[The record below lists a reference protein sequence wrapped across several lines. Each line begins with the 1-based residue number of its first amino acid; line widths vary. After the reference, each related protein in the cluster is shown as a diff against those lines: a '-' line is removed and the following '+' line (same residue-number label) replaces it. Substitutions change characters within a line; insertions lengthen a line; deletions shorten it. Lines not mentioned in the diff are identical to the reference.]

1 MVIKDIEYS
10 MRRSVWI
17 IAFFFVYLVSSLS
30 ISSAATS
37 DIRDNPFE
45 QISAK
50 NFDFVVAGDFG
61 CDDNAKQTINGMNR
75 VGPELVIGLGDLSYN
90 TTQCWLDMVS
100 PLDNNNRVKISIGE
114 DDLDHGLRLYNT
126 YLKHFNMVRP
136 FYSFDYQNVHF
147 LAMATA
153 KNQIIPYNI
162 TSEQYQFVKE
172 DMNHIFLSES
182 SEKASTSLN

>member
-75 VGPELVIGLGDLSYN
+75 VGPELVIGLGDLS
-90 TTQCWLDMVS
+90 
-100 PLDNNNRVKISIGE
+100 
-114 DDLDHGLRLYNT
+114 
-126 YLKHFNMVRP
+126 
-136 FYSFDYQNVHF
+136 
-147 LAMATA
+147 
-153 KNQIIPYNI
+153 
-162 TSEQYQFVKE
+162 
-172 DMNHIFLSES
+172 
-182 SEKASTSLN
+182 

>member
-1 MVIKDIEYS
+1 MVVKDIEYS

-45 QISAK
+45 Q

-75 VGPELVIGLGDLSYN
+75 VG
-90 TTQCWLDMVS
+90 
-100 PLDNNNRVKISIGE
+100 
-114 DDLDHGLRLYNT
+114 
-126 YLKHFNMVRP
+126 
-136 FYSFDYQNVHF
+136 
-147 LAMATA
+147 
-153 KNQIIPYNI
+153 
-162 TSEQYQFVKE
+162 
-172 DMNHIFLSES
+172 
-182 SEKASTSLN
+182 LNW